1 MKKDYVTIGEEVVD
15 VLGHKVK
22 VVTERFSDEYLDS
35 KRFQS
40 RCLRCIFNPG
50 HPSYKA
56 PCICRYLR
64 CTQYRGDEATHF
76 ELVDENN

>member
-1 MKKDYVTIGEEVVD
+1 MTKDYVTIKEEVVD

-35 KRFQS
+35 KRFQPI
-40 RCLRCIFNPG
+40 CLRCIFNPG
-50 HPSYKA
+50 HPSYKE

-64 CTQYRGDEATHF
+64 CGMLYDEAIHF
-76 ELVDENN
+76 ELVDEK